1 MGVDAVMETEEDVH
15 FTSAGAAGKICPYRL
30 FSRIFRLTISE
41 GGIMSHQIACRIQVD
56 RVNLPP

>member
-1 MGVDAVMETEEDVH
+1 METEEDVH

-41 GGIMSHQIACRIQVD
+41 GGIMSYQIACRIQVD